1 MIGMKSK
8 PVILVIENSIDVT
21 GALKSITRTAFDL
34 RSFFDFEFI
43 IPKNSKGRFWIEDKG
58 FNKIR
63 ELPLRE
69 LSRRFSS
76 LILYIPFLLANAIRL
91 NRMVKQKGISIMH
104 VNDLYNLLPVVIR
117 LLGNSTPYICHIRFL
132 PDRFPAWLF
141 NFWLRLHFRFAERIV
156 VVSKSVERMLP
167 PHPKITVIHNELPVE
182 EIHPER
188 LANSGNKH
196 YTFLYISNFM
206 IGKGQDFALQSFA
219 HIHETVPEWKL
230 RFVGGDMGLKK
241 NRDYVNRLKH
251 RAEELKIA
259 RKIEWVEFTKD
270 VEREYKQ
277 ADIVLNF
284 SESESFSITCLE
296 ALYYGRPLIATDCG
310 GPAEIIDHKIT
321 GILVPNRNGEAMA
334 EAMKELAMMPKQRE
348 EMGLAARD
356 SVRDKFSVE
365 KTSVRLKEIYEQ
377 VLKQQ

>member
-1 MIGMKSK
+1 MKSK

-76 LILYIPFLLANAIRL
+76 LVLYIPFLLANAIRL
-91 NRMVKQKGISIMH
+91 NRMVKQKGISIVH

-141 NFWLRLHFRFAERIV
+141 NFWLRLHFRYASKV
-156 VVSKSVERMLP
+156 VAVSQSVLNMLP
-167 PHPKITVIHNELPVE
+167 THSKLMYIHEELPPRE
-182 EIHPER
+182 QFPE
-188 LANSGNKH
+188 LTESGNQKSSF
-196 YTFLYISNFM
+196 TFLYLSNF
-206 IGKGQDFALQSFA
+206 IKGKGQNYALEAYSK
-219 HIHETVPEWKL
+219 IHEELPDWKL

-241 NRDYVNRLKH
+241 NREYRMELQE
-251 RAEELKIA
+251 RAKELGFFE
-259 RKIEWVEFTKD
+259 KIEWLGFTEVVEL
-270 VEREYKQ
+270 EYKK
-277 ADIVLNF
+277 ADVVLNF
-284 SESESFSITCLE
+284 SESESFSMTCLE
-296 ALYYGRPLIATDCG
+296 ALYFGRPVIATDCG
-310 GPAEIIDHKIT
+310 GPSEIIDDEQT
-321 GILVPNRNGEAMA
+321 GILVPNRNIDAMA
-334 EAMKELAMMPKQRE
+334 EAMKRIATNERMRRKMSLTARE
-348 EMGLAARD
+348 V
-356 SVRDKFSVE
+356 VRNRFSVE
-365 KTSVRLKEIYEQ
+365 KTSFKWRGIYEN
-377 VLKQQ
+377 VLIQSK